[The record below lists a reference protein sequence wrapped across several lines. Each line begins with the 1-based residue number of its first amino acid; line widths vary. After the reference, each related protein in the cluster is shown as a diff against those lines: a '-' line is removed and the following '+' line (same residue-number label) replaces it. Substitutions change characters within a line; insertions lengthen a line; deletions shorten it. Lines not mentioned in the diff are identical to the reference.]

1 MPQFTPGGQTA
12 MGALDERREV
22 AARKNRRKRRIA
34 AVVVSLL
41 AAGGA
46 YGGWS
51 WWQAQQPKVVTFAA
65 EERWVM
71 EAAGYSFAMPTT
83 PVEESFSENVMGM
96 QMTGTAYTIKSG
108 DDLRLE
114 VLTMQFEVVLGP
126 AAQNGFDGI
135 IDGMAQ
141 RSGGTLTSNESFMQG
156 DIERRTAIIELEGER
171 FFVDGFAKGSVV
183 ILVTGGVPFDD
194 DNPPDTYQ
202 GIVDSVVF
210 V

>member
-1 MPQFTPGGQTA
+1 MGNSDGHQRAEPLTAYGQILL
-12 MGALDERREV
+12 ALDT
-22 AARKNRRKRRIA
+22 
-34 AVVVSLL
+34 AVLVSLL

-71 EAAGYSFAMPTT
+71 EGAGYSFAMPTK

-96 QMTGTAYTIKSG
+96 QMTGTDYQIKSG
-108 DDLRLE
+108 DDLLLD
-114 VLTMQFEVVLGP
+114 VLTMQFPVELGA
-126 AAQNGFDGI
+126 AAQSSFRSVLNGMADRAGGTITSDESF
-135 IDGMAQ
+135 IDGA
-141 RSGGTLTSNESFMQG
+141 
-156 DIERRTAIIELEGER
+156 IERRTAVIEIDGGR
-171 FFVDGFAKGSVV
+171 IFVDGFAKGSMV
-183 ILVTGGVPFDD
+183 ILVSGGVPFDD

-210 V
+210 A